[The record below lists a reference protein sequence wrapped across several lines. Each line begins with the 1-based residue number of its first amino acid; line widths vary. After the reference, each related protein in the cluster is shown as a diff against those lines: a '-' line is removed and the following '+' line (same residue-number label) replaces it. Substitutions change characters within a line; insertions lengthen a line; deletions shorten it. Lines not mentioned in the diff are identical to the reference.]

1 MSRAAGPP
9 RGAVSAPLPALL
21 AAAEVSSPARLT
33 TQRDAG
39 EQVLPRP
46 DCGGCTRTAH
56 EGVFSANMCE
66 AERKAWGAASVPHAL
81 RPSLRVHA
89 ISIFYTMSGRTGVT
103 GEQRPPRPLSLSSK
117 VTPALNFSSAKTPF
131 SDKGGSEIPTSIG
144 CQTSPGP
151 ARSFLFFDKPDPG
164 AFSAPVPWQGG
175 APRTGDASGSGD
187 AGPCSRQLHRW
198 LGRQSQ
204 GPVLRRP
211 VLMSQ
216 RDEAHVCVSNAAAKA

>member
-1 MSRAAGPP
+1 MPASRSCHIRTAAGAREQLTREFSLRTCVKRKEKPGGQ
-9 RGAVSAPLPALL
+9 RA
-21 AAAEVSSPARLT
+21 SPT
-33 TQRDAG
+33 
-39 EQVLPRP
+39 
-46 DCGGCTRTAH
+46 
-56 EGVFSANMCE
+56 
-66 AERKAWGAASVPHAL
+66 
-81 RPSLRVHA
+81 PSLRLCGYMRSA
-89 ISIFYTMSGRTGVT
+89 FSTLCQGGQGTT
-103 GEQRPPRPLSLSSK
+103 GEQRPPRPLRSLSSK
-117 VTPALNFSSAKTPF
+117 VTLALNFSSAKTPF

-198 LGRQSQ
+198 LGHQSQ